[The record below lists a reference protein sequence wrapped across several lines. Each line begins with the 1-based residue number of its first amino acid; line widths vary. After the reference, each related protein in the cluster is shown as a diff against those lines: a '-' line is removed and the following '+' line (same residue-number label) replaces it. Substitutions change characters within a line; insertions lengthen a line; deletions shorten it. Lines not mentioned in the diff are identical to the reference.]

1 MPEPVRLANRYELRG
16 LLGRG
21 GMGEVHDGW
30 DLRLDRPVAVK
41 LLNSQLASQP
51 EIRTRFESEARAAA
65 RLTSPKVVR
74 VFDTGEHEG
83 TAFIVMERLPGRTLA
98 DEMAA
103 GPLSEDRVR
112 AVLLDMLEALAFAH
126 RHGVLHRDVKPAN
139 VLIAEDGTAKL
150 ADFGI
155 AKIAGQDLT
164 QTGHFIGTAT
174 YLAPERLNGLPAGPE
189 SDLYSTGIVGYE
201 ALTGERPFQADTPL
215 GLIRAINDDPTPSVR
230 ARLPGV
236 DAGLASAIDR
246 ATRRL
251 PEERFRSAE
260 EMIEALGGAA
270 ALGGEGDTTVAA
282 PAPPGGTEVLPSA
295 RTRPAP
301 DRRIWWAAAAAAV
314 FLAAVFIRPPG
325 AGEDPS
331 PTTVPTQG
339 PTEQQPGSR
348 AAGEPRAISGV
359 TSVEFLGPGTLVLE
373 QTGDEESVT
382 VEAPANLLPLIRTD
396 VAGGRLTVGMDAGTV
411 PDNMGAIVYRVKVAE
426 LTELRAAGGGT
437 VEAGGISGNTLTVEN
452 DGSTDIEMS
461 GETGRLTL
469 TLDGSGD
476 FEGSGLR
483 AETVTAELNGSGDAV
498 VAVSDRLEADL
509 SGSGGLEYLGDPD
522 VEQSASGSGRVEEG

>member
-1 MPEPVRLANRYELRG
+1 MAEPVRLANRYELRG

-21 GMGEVHDGW
+21 GMGEVYDGW

-65 RLTSPKVVR
+65 RLTNPKVVR
-74 VFDTGEHEG
+74 IFDTGEHEG

-103 GPLSEDRVR
+103 GPLPEARVR

-126 RHGVLHRDVKPAN
+126 RNGVLHRDVKPAN
-139 VLIAEDGTAKL
+139 VLITEDGTAKL

-155 AKIAGQDLT
+155 AKIAGQNLT

-215 GLIRAINDDPTPSVR
+215 GLIRAINDDPTPSIR
-230 ARLPGV
+230 SRLPEV
-236 DAGLASAIDR
+236 EAGLASAIDR

-260 EMIEALGGAA
+260 EMIEALGGTAA
-270 ALGGEGDTTVAA
+270 PAGEGDTIVAA
-282 PAPPGGTEVLPSA
+282 HGSRGGTEVLPA
-295 RTRPAP
+295 V
-301 DRRIWWAAAAAAV
+301 RRASPNRRAWWATAGAVLLAVIIGLVSAGDEDPPPAAGPTQSATTEQP
-314 FLAAVFIRPPG
+314 RPG
-325 AGEDPS
+325 AGGDP
-331 PTTVPTQG
+331 G
-339 PTEQQPGSR
+339 
-348 AAGEPRAISGV
+348 AISGV
-359 TSVEFLGPGTLVLE
+359 NSVNFLGPGTLVLE
-373 QTGDEESVT
+373 QTGSEESID
-382 VEAPANLLPLIRTD
+382 VEAPAGLRPLIRTD
-396 VAGGRLTVGMDAGTV
+396 VAGGRLTVGMEGGTAPNNV
-411 PDNMGAIVYRVKVAE
+411 GAIVYRVKVGE
-426 LTELRAAGGGT
+426 LKELRAAGGGT
-437 VEAGGISGNTLTVEN
+437 VEATGISVDSLTVEN

-469 TLDGSGD
+469 TLNGSGN
-476 FEGSGLR
+476 FEGTGLS
-483 AETVTAELNGSGDAV
+483 AENVTAKLNGSGNAV
-498 VAVSDRLEADL
+498 VSASERLEADL
-509 SGSGGLEYLGDPD
+509 SGSGDLEYLGDPE
-522 VEQSASGSGRVEEG
+522 VTQNASGSGRVERG

>member
-1 MPEPVRLANRYELRG
+1 MAEPVCLANRYELRG

-21 GMGEVHDGW
+21 GMGEVYDGW

-65 RLTSPKVVR
+65 RLTNPKVVR
-74 VFDTGEHEG
+74 IFDTGEHDG
-83 TAFIVMERLPGRTLA
+83 TPFIVMERLPGRTLA

-126 RHGVLHRDVKPAN
+126 RNGVLHRDVKPAN
-139 VLIAEDGTAKL
+139 VLITEDGTAKL

-189 SDLYSTGIVGYE
+189 SDMYSTGIVGYE

-230 ARLPGV
+230 SRLPNV
-236 DAGLASAIDR
+236 EPGLASAIDR

-260 EMIEALGGAA
+260 EMIDALGGTAA
-270 ALGGEGDTTVAA
+270 PGGEGDTIVA
-282 PAPPGGTEVLPSA
+282 PKESPGGTEVLPSV
-295 RTRPAP
+295 RRKVP
-301 DRRIWWAAAAAAV
+301 DRRVWWAAAGAVVLLALIVGVVSAGDDDPPPAATPTQSAT
-314 FLAAVFIRPPG
+314 AEQPEPG
-325 AGEDPS
+325 AGSE
-331 PTTVPTQG
+331 
-339 PTEQQPGSR
+339 PG
-348 AAGEPRAISGV
+348 AISGV
-359 TSVEFLGPGTLVLE
+359 NSVDFLGPGTLILE
-373 QTGDEESVT
+373 QTGSEESVT
-382 VEAPANLLPLIRTD
+382 VEAPAGLRPLIRTD
-396 VAGGRLTVGMDAGTV
+396 VAGGRLTVGMEAGTA
-411 PDNMGAIVYRVKVAE
+411 PNAAGAITYRVKVGD
-426 LTELRAAGGGT
+426 LRELRAAGGGT
-437 VEAGGISGNTLTVEN
+437 IDATGISGGALTVEN
-452 DGSTDIEMS
+452 DGSTDIEMA
-461 GETGRLTL
+461 GDTGRLTL
-469 TLDGSGD
+469 TLNGSGN
-476 FEGSGLR
+476 FEGSALR
-483 AETVTAELNGSGDAV
+483 AETVTAVLSGSGDAV
-498 VAVSDRLEADL
+498 VAVSDRLEAEL
-509 SGSGGLEYLGDPD
+509 SGSGDLEYLGDPQ
-522 VEQSASGSGRVEEG
+522 VEQSASGSGRVEKG